1 MSTIFPTWPHI
12 LFAVIEPITLYVL
25 TAIYMFH
32 FMQSTDR
39 HSIGGWALPFWDL
52 KAFITDQIPGITG
65 PEFIHPTSA
74 TLAFQLANVYGLLSI
89 LGIGICYSTTE
100 PRVLR
105 NYLYALAIAD
115 VGHIYVTYCCMGH
128 DRFVDV
134 MNWNVLTW
142 GNVGVTGFL
151 MINRIAYLTGL
162 FGEAKGAANK
172 IQKRG
177 VKQVGDRQ

>member
-12 LFAVIEPITLYVL
+12 LFAVIEPITL
-25 TAIYMFH
+25 IC
-32 FMQSTDR
+32 
-39 HSIGGWALPFWDL
+39 GWALPFWDL
-52 KAFITDQIPGITG
+52 KGFITDQVPGLTG
-65 PEFIHPTSA
+65 PESIHPTSA
-74 TLAFQLANVYGLLSI
+74 ALAFQLANLYGLLCI

-151 MINRIAYLTGL
+151 LINRIAYLVGL
-162 FGEAKGAANK
+162 FGEARGPANK
-172 IQKRG
+172 NRRKAA
-177 VKQVGDRQ
+177 

>member
-1 MSTIFPTWPHI
+1 
-12 LFAVIEPITLYVL
+12 
-25 TAIYMFH
+25 
-32 FMQSTDR
+32 MQSTNR

-52 KAFITDQIPGITG
+52 KAFITDQIPGLTG
-65 PEFIHPTSA
+65 PESIHPTTA
-74 TLAFQLANVYGLLSI
+74 ALAFQLANLYGLLSI

-142 GNVGVTGFL
+142 GNVGITGFL
-151 MINRIAYLTGL
+151 MINRIAYLAGL
-162 FGEAKGAANK
+162 FGEARGRANK
-172 IQKRG
+172 IQKG
-177 VKQVGDRQ
+177 A